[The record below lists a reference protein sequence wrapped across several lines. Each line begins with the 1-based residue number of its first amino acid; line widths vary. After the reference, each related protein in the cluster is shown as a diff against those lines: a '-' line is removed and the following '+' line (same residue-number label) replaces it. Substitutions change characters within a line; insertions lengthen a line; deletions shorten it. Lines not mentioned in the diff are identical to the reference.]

1 MCIRDRYA
9 VWEKDP
15 NYSETREITSTSGI
29 NGSVTFLEWVDDINY
44 SLQIKE
50 LDVPESLAKE
60 DVYKRQEQICTIQ
73 VKNII
78 YGTDFKNFQTFISK

>member
-1 MCIRDRYA
+1 MYLQQALYA
-9 VWEKDP
+9 TWEKDP

-50 LDVPESLAKE
+50 LMYRRV
-60 DVYKRQEQICTIQ
+60 
-73 VKNII
+73 
-78 YGTDFKNFQTFISK
+78 FQRKM